1 MQLDLRT
8 PETSWRRQLR
18 KLGYHYDIEESEEC
32 EETWK
37 KSIDTTDGP
46 KTISTCTVETRTS
59 LISSNGP
66 TFMFVNNTT
75 GWRVTADLNTI
86 MKVDS
91 IRL

>member
-8 PETSWRRQLR
+8 PETSWRRQLC
-18 KLGYHYDIEESEEC
+18 KLGYHYDIEESEKGK
-32 EETWK
+32 ETWK

-46 KTISTCTVETRTS
+46 KTISTCTVETCTS
-59 LISSNGP
+59 LIAPNGP
-66 TFMFVNNTT
+66 TFMFVDNAT

-86 MKVDS
+86 MKVDG

>member
-8 PETSWRRQLR
+8 PETSWRNQLR
-18 KLGYHYDIEESEEC
+18 KLGYHYDIEESEEG

-46 KTISTCTVETRTS
+46 KTISTCTS